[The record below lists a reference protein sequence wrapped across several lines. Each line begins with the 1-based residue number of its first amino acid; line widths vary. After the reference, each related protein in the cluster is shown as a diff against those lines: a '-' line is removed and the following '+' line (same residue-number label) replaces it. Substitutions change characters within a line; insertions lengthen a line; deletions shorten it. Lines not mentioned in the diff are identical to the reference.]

1 MVMPLQAQGQ
11 DLYKVQISSELL
23 ILLLMAILSQT
34 LFTLVRSDLMTLSL
48 LTARHILRCFGPG
61 SFSKMTTGGF

>member
-48 LTARHILRCFGPG
+48 FTARHTLCF
-61 SFSKMTTGGF
+61 

>member
-1 MVMPLQAQGQ
+1 VANRQIMVMPLQAQGQ

-48 LTARHILRCFGPG
+48 FTARHTLCF
-61 SFSKMTTGGF
+61 